1 LSGGFYPI
9 SAVLSN
15 NELMSPL
22 KPGDHGSTFGGNP
35 LACAVARAALRVL
48 IEEGMIENAAE
59 QGAYMKAGLESL
71 LTQEVKGVR
80 GRGLMSDIELHE
92 EGGGAAPYGEAIQ
105 KRGCLHKNTQK
116 HILRF
121 PPPLVIKRN
130 EVDWAVDRI
139 AEAFRKK

>member
-1 LSGGFYPI
+1 
-9 SAVLSN
+9 
-15 NELMSPL
+15 MSPL

-48 IEEGMIENAAE
+48 IDEGMIENAAE

-71 LTQEVKGVR
+71 LTEEVKEVR
-80 GRGLMSDIELHE
+80 GRGLMIAIELHAE
-92 EGGGAAPYGEAIQ
+92 AGGAGPYCEAIA
-105 KRGCLHKNTQK
+105 KRGVLTTNTHK
-116 HILRF
+116 HIIRIS
-121 PPPLVIKRN
+121 PPLVIKRN